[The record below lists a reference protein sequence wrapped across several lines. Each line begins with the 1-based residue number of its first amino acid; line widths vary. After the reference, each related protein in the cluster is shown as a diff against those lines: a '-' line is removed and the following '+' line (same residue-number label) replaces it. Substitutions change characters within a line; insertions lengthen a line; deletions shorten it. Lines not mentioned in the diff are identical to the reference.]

1 MRLFLCIEILL
12 FFISI
17 LQTCRKT
24 HRKCTGTELIG
35 KVGGMTG
42 GERNEGNRG
51 RVIFVRGNVQQVVNG
66 LACEWLETME
76 EQI

>member
-24 HRKCTGTELIG
+24 QREWTGSELIG
-35 KVGGMTG
+35 KVGGKLEGKGTQATG
-42 GERNEGNRG
+42 GDHHFC
-51 RVIFVRGNVQQVVNG
+51 VTKYPADLHWIS
-66 LACEWLETME
+66 
-76 EQI
+76 I